1 MGIDVMP
8 LTNAGAGRIARLHR
22 AGRLDEEEYSITLHL
37 ISGVYSSVWGFFFLF
52 PLKESWLILWEWG
65 VFEKAGRIGCVT
77 VLEIGSFLF

>member
-37 ISGVYSSVWGFFFLF
+37 ISGVYSSVWGFFFFFF
-52 PLKESWLILWEWG
+52 PVK
-65 VFEKAGRIGCVT
+65 KAGLFCGNGVCLRK
-77 VLEIGSFLF
+77 LEELDV

>member
-37 ISGVYSSVWGFFFLF
+37 ISGVYSSVWGFFFFSFSL
-52 PLKESWLILWEWG
+52 
-65 VFEKAGRIGCVT
+65 KAG
-77 VLEIGSFLF
+77 LFYRNGVCLRKREELDV